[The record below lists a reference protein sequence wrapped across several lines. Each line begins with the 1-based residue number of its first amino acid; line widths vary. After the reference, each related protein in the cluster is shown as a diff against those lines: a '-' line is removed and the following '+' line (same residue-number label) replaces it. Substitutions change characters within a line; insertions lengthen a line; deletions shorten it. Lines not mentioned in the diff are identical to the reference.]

1 MALFIEFLSLLWQG
15 FCQTLSG
22 IFDAV
27 YALLPTAM
35 QLNKFASYFTPT
47 GIIVLYFGVPIGVV
61 ILLSSICRKLIVKD
75 AIIKKHVQSDE

>member
-1 MALFIEFLSLLWQG
+1 MLFIEILSLLWQG

-35 QLNKFASYFTPT
+35 HLNKLASYFTPT
-47 GIIVLYFGVPIGVV
+47 GMVALYLGVPTA
-61 ILLSSICRKLIVKD
+61 LITMLFG
-75 AIIKKHVQSDE
+75 IIKRAMKRTKER

>member
-1 MALFIEFLSLLWQG
+1 MTLFIEILSLFWQG

-35 QLNKFASYFTPT
+35 QLNKLASYFTPT
-47 GIIVLYFGVPIGVV
+47 GTVALYLGVPTVLIT
-61 ILLSSICRKLIVKD
+61 ILFG
-75 AIIKKHVQSDE
+75 IIKREMKRTKERLK

>member
-1 MALFIEFLSLLWQG
+1 MAVFIEILSLLWQG

-35 QLNKFASYFTPT
+35 QLNKLASYFTPMGMVALYLGVPT
-47 GIIVLYFGVPIGVV
+47 VLITILVGIIKRAMKRTKEG
-61 ILLSSICRKLIVKD
+61 
-75 AIIKKHVQSDE
+75 

>member
-1 MALFIEFLSLLWQG
+1 MAVFIEILSLLWQG

-35 QLNKFASYFTPT
+35 QLNKLASYFTPT
-47 GIIVLYFGVPIGVV
+47 GMVALYLGVPIVLIT
-61 ILLSSICRKLIVKD
+61 ILFG
-75 AIIKKHVQSDE
+75 IIKMAMKRTKER